1 MDTKPRMER
10 TGSSMKGKRVTVEVS
25 WNLDL
30 VPGWNFTPDD
40 VIDMLERELQRIDH
54 YDPEVRLKVED
65 E

>member
-1 MDTKPRMER
+1 
-10 TGSSMKGKRVTVEVS
+10 MKGERVTVEVS

-54 YDPEVRLKVED
+54 YDPEVHLKTE
-65 E
+65 EES